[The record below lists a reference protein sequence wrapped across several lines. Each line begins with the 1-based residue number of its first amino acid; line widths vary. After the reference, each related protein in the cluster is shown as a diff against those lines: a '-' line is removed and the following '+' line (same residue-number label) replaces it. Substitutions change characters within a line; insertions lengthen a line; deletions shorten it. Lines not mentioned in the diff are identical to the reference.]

1 LAAASR
7 RGFAP
12 EARLEL
18 IEGEIVER
26 ARIGSRH
33 AGMVD

>member
-1 LAAASR
+1 MGEA
-7 RGFAP
+7 GVFAP

-26 ARIGSRH
+26 APIGSP
-33 AGMVD
+33 